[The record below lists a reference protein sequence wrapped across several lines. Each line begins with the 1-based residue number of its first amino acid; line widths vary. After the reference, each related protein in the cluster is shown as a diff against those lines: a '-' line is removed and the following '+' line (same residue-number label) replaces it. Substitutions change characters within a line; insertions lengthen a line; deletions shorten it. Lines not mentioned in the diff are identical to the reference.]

1 MNKNLLSIFA
11 IIVFVGVAVCFQR
24 GIDYLFNYRN
34 EALGITWISLG
45 IALLGALTGVV
56 SYYISK
62 ESSRIATESDEKMK
76 EIANMNFVEALKDF
90 EYTRMKIINPEESQY
105 DVSTFIWRSL
115 SDCERIAE
123 LNKDYIKP
131 KHQRTFVDYYCA
143 SMEVL
148 YHIEYKPLKL
158 RKIKDN
164 ERKQIIQMY
173 LIVRKYAN
181 VDNGDSRLQTARK
194 ELMKQTDD
202 ESESDFFNR
211 VITKYDLLD
220 YPYL

>member
-1 MNKNLLSIFA
+1 MNKNLLSVLA
-11 IIVFVGVAVCFQR
+11 IIVFVGVVVCFQR
-24 GIDYLFNYRN
+24 GINYLFNDNN

-45 IALLGALTGVV
+45 IAFLGALTGVV

-76 EIANMNFVEALKDF
+76 EIANMNFIETLNDF
-90 EYTRMKIINPEESQY
+90 EYTRMRTINRDVSPY

-131 KHQRTFVDYYCA
+131 IHQRKFVHYYCT

-148 YHIEYKPLKL
+148 YHEEYQSLKL
-158 RKIKDN
+158 RKIKEN

-173 LIVRKYAN
+173 LIVRKYERKEN
-181 VDNGDSRLQTARK
+181 DESRLQTARK
-194 ELMKQTDD
+194 ELMKQMDD